1 MPYIAANTSI
11 PIPKIYG
18 WGTAEENPTGL
29 GPFMIIEY
37 IEHSRT
43 LSEAMNDPTLELKDR
58 HVLDP
63 SIDEQK
69 LSFLYSQMANILLQL
84 SVLAFPRIGS
94 LDRDASGHIS
104 VSGRPI
110 TVNMNNLVEHT
121 GIPSSI
127 LPTAPHNYASTT
139 AWYSALADMHLT
151 QLTFQHNDAID
162 SASDA
167 RDKYVARQ
175 LFRRLARQGRLNAP
189 SPSGAEEF
197 RLFSEDLR
205 PSNVLIDAEDRVVGV
220 IDWEFAYVAPAQFSR
235 DPPWWLLLKGRS
247 DYWPGGHEAF
257 MEAYE
262 GRLGTFL
269 RVLEVEEGKMRE
281 EASQAGTGETDGEDV
296 VIVWPQ
302 WC

>member
-1 MPYIAANTSI
+1 MQYIAANTTI

-18 WGTAEENPTGL
+18 WGTAEENPPGL
-29 GPFMIIEY
+29 GPFMILEY

-63 SIDEQK
+63 NIDEQK

-84 SVLAFPRIGS
+84 SVLTFPRIGS
-94 LDRDASGHIS
+94 LDRDDSGHIS
-104 VSGRPI
+104 VSGGPI
-110 TVNMNNLVEHT
+110 TMNMNNLVEHT
-121 GIPSSI
+121 A
-127 LPTAPHNYASTT
+127 THNYASTT
-139 AWYSALADMHLT
+139 ARYSALADMHLT

-162 SASDA
+162 DASEA

-175 LFRRLARQGRLNAP
+175 LFRRLARQGRLNTP
-189 SPSGAEEF
+189 SPSGTKEF
-197 RLFSEDLR
+197 RLFAEDLR
-205 PSNVLIDAEDRVVGV
+205 PSNVLVDAEDRVVGV

-235 DPPWWLLLKGRS
+235 DPPWWLLLKKRS

-262 GRLGTFL
+262 GRL
-269 RVLEVEEGKMRE
+269 
-281 EASQAGTGETDGEDV
+281 
-296 VIVWPQ
+296 
-302 WC
+302 